1 MAFRQQ
7 VQSLTEEVICPIC
20 LDFFTDPV
28 TLDCGHN
35 FCRSC
40 ITQSWEKQEIN
51 SCPECRQEFP
61 DRKLRGNRAFANLTE
76 KFRTLNLNPQEKE
89 SKHHCEEH
97 QEELKLFCETDE
109 KLVCVICRDSR
120 EHKSHNFIP
129 VKEAVGIYKD
139 RVKSSL
145 DSLTEKK
152 SAALEMEREQ
162 KQKISQIQEES
173 SSLQTH
179 IKSEF
184 TKMHQMLTEKE
195 QSLLRDL
202 REQEQNILKAMEQNL
217 CEIQKNLNSFQQKLS
232 NLEKQL
238 EQTDGVIFLTEEASQ
253 KRRISGDSCVL
264 SLTDGTIST
273 KTFCSLFPFLVW
285 KEMQEATHP
294 VSVTLDVETASPRL
308 EVSEDLK
315 SLRWTG
321 GRRGLPDTGKR
332 FTYRPC
338 ALGSEGFTSGRHYWE
353 VEVGENRGWSLG
365 VASEFV
371 ERKREVSL
379 IPENGFWI
387 LGRVEDQ
394 FYINSSPRSSL
405 PVDLIPRK
413 VGVYLSYE
421 SGTVSFYNTY
431 TMFHLHT
438 FTGNKFT
445 GKLYP
450 FFGTWDKNKFLRIS
464 C

>member
-7 VQSLTEEVICPIC
+7 VQSWTEEVICPIC

-28 TLDCGHN
+28 TLECGHN

-40 ITQSWEKQEIN
+40 ITQSWERRGRN

-61 DRKLRGNRAFANLTE
+61 DRNLRGNRVLANLAE
-76 KFRTLNLNPQEKE
+76 KARKLNGNPQEKE
-89 SKHHCEEH
+89 RKHHCEEH

-152 SAALEMEREQ
+152 SAALEIEREQ

-202 REQEQNILKAMEQNL
+202 REQEENILKAMEQNL

-253 KRRISGDSCVL
+253 KRRISGDGCVL

-294 VSVTLDVETASPRL
+294 GKAQISS
-308 EVSEDLK
+308 SF
-315 SLRWTG
+315 
-321 GRRGLPDTGKR
+321 GL
-332 FTYRPC
+332 
-338 ALGSEGFTSGRHYWE
+338 
-353 VEVGENRGWSLG
+353 
-365 VASEFV
+365 
-371 ERKREVSL
+371 
-379 IPENGFWI
+379 I
-387 LGRVEDQ
+387 
-394 FYINSSPRSSL
+394 YI
-405 PVDLIPRK
+405 V
-413 VGVYLSYE
+413 
-421 SGTVSFYNTY
+421 
-431 TMFHLHT
+431 
-438 FTGNKFT
+438 
-445 GKLYP
+445 
-450 FFGTWDKNKFLRIS
+450 
-464 C
+464 